1 MFQPRLLGR
10 RTILAFA
17 GLLVGIVGLVV
28 QWIADP
34 AKFSGAEGSFGI
46 SFPPGILFI
55 VAFGLLMF
63 LTARWWW
70 HPVFGMLIAF
80 WIVGLGAV
88 ADKLQ
93 PNLLSHNPGTVAGNV
108 VMTAGLVLT
117 FVAGLLAIASARCVR
132 KSSVPART

>member
-28 QWIADP
+28 QWVADP

-55 VAFGLLMF
+55 AAFGLLMF

-70 HPVFGMLIAF
+70 HPLFGMLIAF
-80 WIVGLGAV
+80 WIVGLGAM

-93 PNLLSHNPGTVAGNV
+93 PNLLSHNLGTVAGNV

-117 FVAGLLAIASARCVR
+117 FVAGLLAIASARR
-132 KSSVPART
+132 ARRSSVPART